1 VTADDLVKGYESS
14 KGHFVIV
21 EQEEIE
27 KLRPEASHVID
38 LAHVVDASTI
48 DPIYVERSYYLAPED
63 KTAGT
68 SFAVLRDA
76 LGERAGVGH
85 VAMHGREYLVAI
97 APRDNAL
104 VMYTLRTA
112 GEVRNMKGLEL
123 LEYAD
128 ADVKPEETKLA
139 RQVLDHFVS
148 KPDLSSFTDRYQ
160 ESLRAMLEAK
170 GPAEVIEPQAEGKA
184 TSNVVDLMSALRQ
197 SLDQVSGKGRK
208 ARMTHP
214 HQSGTKVVRHPGRR
228 KAG

>member
-76 LGERAGVGH
+76 LG
-85 VAMHGREYLVAI
+85 
-97 APRDNAL
+97 
-104 VMYTLRTA
+104 
-112 GEVRNMKGLEL
+112 
-123 LEYAD
+123 
-128 ADVKPEETKLA
+128 
-139 RQVLDHFVS
+139 
-148 KPDLSSFTDRYQ
+148 
-160 ESLRAMLEAK
+160 
-170 GPAEVIEPQAEGKA
+170 
-184 TSNVVDLMSALRQ
+184 
-197 SLDQVSGKGRK
+197 
-208 ARMTHP
+208 
-214 HQSGTKVVRHPGRR
+214 
-228 KAG
+228 